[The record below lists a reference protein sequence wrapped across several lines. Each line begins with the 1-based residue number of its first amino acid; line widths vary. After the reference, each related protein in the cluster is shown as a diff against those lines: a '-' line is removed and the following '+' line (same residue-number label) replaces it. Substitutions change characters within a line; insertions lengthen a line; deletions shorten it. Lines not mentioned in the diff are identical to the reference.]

1 MKWFIMCWRPYHQCW
16 RSYHS
21 LRGAL
26 DQLAL
31 MVMQTGIGL
40 SRADTIAYAASVIDL
55 VVQLERNEGKR
66 GISAIAW
73 SRDLL

>member
-1 MKWFIMCWRPYHQCW
+1 MKWLIRCWRPYHQCC

-26 DQLAL
+26 EQLAL

-40 SRADTIAYAASVIDL
+40 SRADTIAYAASVID
-55 VVQLERNEGKR
+55 VIVQLERRDGER
-66 GISAIAW
+66 VISAIAE
-73 SRDLL
+73 SRELV